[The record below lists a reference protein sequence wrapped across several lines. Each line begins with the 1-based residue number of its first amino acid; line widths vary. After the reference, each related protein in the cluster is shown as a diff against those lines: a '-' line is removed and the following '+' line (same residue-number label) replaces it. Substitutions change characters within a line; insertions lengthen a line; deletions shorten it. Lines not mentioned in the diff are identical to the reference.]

1 MTSKVIRAKQAEDH
15 EALMVEV
22 VFKPYIY
29 HIHASVPVSVNT
41 AWIIFPVFM
50 LCVINITLRLLA
62 HTETHRSELDVYSVF
77 VFAEVYISK
86 TLEIKNPAHARCN
99 WECR

>member
-1 MTSKVIRAKQAEDH
+1 LENEPLTSKVIRAKQAEDH

-41 AWIIFPVFM
+41 AWIIFPVLSA
-50 LCVINITLRLLA
+50 LCYQH
-62 HTETHRSELDVYSVF
+62 HTEIIGAHRNS
-77 VFAEVYISK
+77 
-86 TLEIKNPAHARCN
+86 
-99 WECR
+99 